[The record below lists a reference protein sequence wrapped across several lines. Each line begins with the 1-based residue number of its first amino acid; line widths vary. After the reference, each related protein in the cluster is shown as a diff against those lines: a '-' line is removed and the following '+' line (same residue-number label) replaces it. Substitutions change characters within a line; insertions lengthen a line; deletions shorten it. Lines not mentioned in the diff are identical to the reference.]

1 MKLTRETLKSLIKE
15 ELENLKEFEA
25 DAASAADL
33 TKHKLG
39 TARGSQGG
47 ITNAERGLIMKL
59 DDLITRAAAAGNIT
73 SGPAMTSIKQLALR
87 LSKIAGPSDEAAEVP
102 EMPATDTE

>member
-15 ELENLKEFEA
+15 ELDNLKEFEA
-25 DAASAADL
+25 DTASAADL
-33 TKHKLG
+33 TKHRLG
-39 TARGSQGG
+39 TARGAQGG

-87 LSKIAGPSDEAAEVP
+87 LSKIAGPSDDEAQVSELS
-102 EMPATDTE
+102 ATDIE